1 MNTLEIYLNNK
12 SKLLN
17 FAASRL
23 TQKSDA
29 DDIVQKVFI
38 YLNNKKIEDF
48 TDENHVVSWMIWVT
62 KNECAVNF
70 RRNHKYIP
78 FEEGELERK
87 VDEFSDPYRDT
98 EEKDFKALFME
109 KLPAAMGRLSPL
121 QRKAIDLYFLQGK
134 NRQEISKIT
143 KSKPDTVSVA
153 INKAVKTLKDYFKK
167 TFKEFYTEAC
177 WKGYQQVG
185 MKKKRGKKVPNCV
198 PK

>member
-12 SKLLN
+12 TKLLN

-23 TQKSDA
+23 TRKSDA

-48 TDENHVVSWMIWVT
+48 TDEHHVISWMLWVA
-62 KNECAVNF
+62 KNECSAHF
-70 RRNHKYIP
+70 RRNSKYVE

-87 VDEFSDPYRDT
+87 VDETSDTYAET

-109 KLPAAMGRLSPL
+109 KLPAAMGKLSPL
-121 QRKAIDLYFLQGK
+121 QKKSIDLYFLKGK
-134 NRQEISKIT
+134 NRHEISKIT

-153 INKAVKTLKDYFKK
+153 INKAVKTLKDYFNKSGAMDK
-167 TFKEFYTEAC
+167 
-177 WKGYQQVG
+177 
-185 MKKKRGKKVPNCV
+185 
-198 PK
+198 

>member
-12 SKLLN
+12 QKLLN

-38 YLNNKKIEDF
+38 YLNNKRSEEF
-48 TDENHVVSWMIWVT
+48 TDEHHVISWMIWVA
-62 KNECAVNF
+62 KNECAAYY
-70 RRNHKYIP
+70 RRNSKYVE
-78 FEEGELERK
+78 FCEGELERK
-87 VDEFSDPYRDT
+87 IDETSDPYGET

-121 QRKAIDLYFLQGK
+121 QKKAIDLYFLKGK

-153 INKAVKTLKDYFKK
+153 INKAVKTLKNYF
-167 TFKEFYTEAC
+167 E
-177 WKGYQQVG
+177 
-185 MKKKRGKKVPNCV
+185 KV
-198 PK
+198 KFQDK